1 MDRSGLSAP
10 IVTESVTFLPTVPV
24 SAGSLTGTVA
34 GGYGVPGCRTS
45 DRVQVTTWPLTEH
58 CQPLPDGVCG
68 VRPAGTWKTTVAVPR
83 VGPAP
88 GSSDTAS
95 WELLPDPPGV
105 NVPEWLTAS
114 RRSGASPVTV
124 MPWISWKFVA
134 APVAAANPNLIVG
147 GSCGCPL
154 IVFRLMG
161 PRTGTGPLPFKKLT
175 KPPSTFLALGV
186 IATCLLALPR
196 WTAESTA
203 SEAGAFTP
211 AMYW

>member
-24 SAGSLTGTVA
+24 SAGALTGPVGGSEREAEEATVTGTVT

-58 CQPLPDGVCG
+58 CQPLPDGDCG
-68 VRPAGTWKTTVAVPR
+68 VRPSGTWKTTVAVPR

-95 WELLPDPPGV
+95 WKLLPEPPGV

-124 MPWISWKFVA
+124 MPWISWKFGA
-134 APVAAANPNLIVG
+134 APVGAGKDDAFRCQPGSAGPAPLRVGEVAVLVESDPDQPARQVPVAERAA
-147 GSCGCPL
+147 
-154 IVFRLMG
+154 
-161 PRTGTGPLPFKKLT
+161 
-175 KPPSTFLALGV
+175 
-186 IATCLLALPR
+186 
-196 WTAESTA
+196 
-203 SEAGAFTP
+203 
-211 AMYW
+211 